1 MQASDPEA
9 AFGPGASEVLMDRR
23 RFLKFSVGG
32 AAGAAIG
39 ASLAYVKP
47 FSHSPEKQAERIEVP
62 TTCEMCVNKCS
73 VIAVV
78 ENGVIH
84 KLNPNPE
91 NPKSRGMLCARGNAG
106 LQQVYDPARLKRP
119 LIRVGE
125 RGEGKWKPVT
135 WDEAFDFTAKKLSE
149 TKDKYGPQGTL
160 WSSTESFQE
169 VFFRNLGAAFGSP
182 NQVRHPSLCLASV
195 NLAYSM
201 TFGTV
206 PSFDLLNSKYIIMSG
221 ANRLESFITPD
232 TMDLIES
239 AEYRKAKL
247 IYLDPRFTVTAS
259 KADEWYP
266 IRPGTDL
273 AFMLAMLN
281 VIVGENRYDKE
292 FVANYTV
299 GFDKL
304 AEHVKPFTPD
314 WAEKETEIPAKDITR
329 IAREFSD
336 AAPRAVYYAG
346 RRSSWYR
353 DDFHMRRAQAILN
366 AIVGS
371 WDREGGMVPNGKIA
385 LGEYLFLPWDDP
397 AAPRVDEMDK
407 NFPLAAKGDG
417 AYLKLRENVIAGTPY
432 PVKAWMVHKQDP
444 MNALPNQ
451 ARTLEMLQQM
461 DFVGVVDI
469 QMSDTA
475 WYADVIFPESTYLER
490 TDPVEVLS
498 GITPVVVYRQQVV
511 KPAHDTKTT
520 LEIAQGLAKRLGL
533 SQYFDFTLDQWVAA
547 QVKELPLEA
556 PLEHLKKHGVYV
568 PPGFPKYGTTLN
580 ADHRYITKSGKIE
593 LFSERLQ
600 EANYDP
606 LPVYQTPAQPPT
618 GKFRIITG
626 RRAYFTHANST
637 NNAWLNQF
645 APENSLWLSPSAA
658 DNLGI
663 ADGDRVEVAST
674 VGTVRLKARVTQ
686 EIRSDCVFMLHGYGK
701 KSKWQRLVADK
712 GGSDAQLLETA
723 WDKVSGN
730 ASLHETFVSVRKV

>member
-1 MQASDPEA
+1 
-9 AFGPGASEVLMDRR
+9 MDRR
-23 RFLKFSVGG
+23 RFLKFSAGG

-39 ASLAYVKP
+39 ASLAYVHP
-47 FSHSPEKQAERIEVP
+47 LAHTSAHTPDKQAERVEIP

-78 ENGVIH
+78 ENGIIH

-106 LQQVYDPARLKRP
+106 LQQVYDSARLKRP
-119 LIRVGE
+119 LIRAGN
-125 RGEGKWKPVT
+125 RGEGKWRPVS
-135 WDEAFDFTAKKLSE
+135 WDEAFDYTAKKLSE
-149 TKDKYGPQGTL
+149 TKEKYGPQGSL

-169 VFFRNLGAAFGSP
+169 VFFRNLGASFGSP
-182 NQVRHPSLCLASV
+182 NQVRHPTLCLASV

-273 AFMLAMLN
+273 AFILAMLN
-281 VIVGENRYDKE
+281 VIVSESRYNKE

-304 AEHVKPFTPD
+304 EEHVKTFTPA
-314 WAEKETEIPAKDITR
+314 WAEQETEIPAKDIVR

-353 DDFHMRRAQAILN
+353 NDFHTRRAQAILN

-397 AAPRVDEMDK
+397 VAPRVDEMDK

-444 MNALPNQ
+444 MNALPDQ
-451 ARTLEMLQQM
+451 ARTLQMLQQM
-461 DFVGVVDI
+461 DFVGVIDV

-475 WYADVIFPESTYLER
+475 WYADVVFPESTYLER
-490 TDPVEVLS
+490 TDPIEVLS
-498 GITPVVVYRQQVV
+498 GIVPVVVYRQQVV

-520 LEIAQGLAKRLGL
+520 LEITQGLAKRLGL
-533 SQYFDFTLDQWVAA
+533 SQYFDFTMDQWVAA
-547 QVKELPLEA
+547 QVKELPLES
-556 PLEHLKKHGVYV
+556 PLEYMKKHGVFV
-568 PPGFPKYGTTLN
+568 PQDFPKYGSTLN
-580 ADHRYITKSGKIE
+580 AEHRFITKSGKIE
-593 LFSERLQ
+593 IFSERLQ

-606 LPVYQTPAQPPT
+606 LPVYHTPDQPPA
-618 GKFRIITG
+618 GKFRLITG

-645 APENSLWLSPSAA
+645 APENSLWLSPGSA
-658 DNLGI
+658 DRLGI
-663 ADGDRVEVAST
+663 ATGDMVEVASN
-674 VGTVRLKARVTQ
+674 VGTARLKAKVTQ
-686 EIRSDCVFMLHGYGK
+686 EIRPDCVFMLHGYGK

-712 GGSDAQLLETA
+712 GGADAELLETA

>member
-1 MQASDPEA
+1 
-9 AFGPGASEVLMDRR
+9 MDRR
-23 RFLKFSVGG
+23 KFLKFSAGG
-32 AAGAAIG
+32 AASVAAG
-39 ASLAYVKP
+39 ASLAYLKP
-47 FSHSPEKQAERIEVP
+47 FSHAPEKGAERLEVP

-78 ENGVIH
+78 ENGIIR

-125 RGEGKWKPVT
+125 RGEGKWKPAS
-135 WDEAFDFTAKKLSE
+135 WDEAFDFAAKKLSD
-149 TKDKYGPQGTL
+149 TKDKYGPQATL

-182 NQVRHPSLCLASV
+182 NQVRHPTLCLASV
-195 NLAYSM
+195 NLAYSL

-206 PSFDLLNSKYIIMSG
+206 PSFDLLNAKYIIMSG
-221 ANRLESFITPD
+221 ANRLEAFITPD

-266 IRPGTDL
+266 IRPGTDA

-281 VIVGENRYDKE
+281 VIVNESRYDKE

-304 AEHVKPFTPD
+304 AEHVKPFTPE
-314 WAEKETEIPAKDITR
+314 WAERETEIPAKDIVR

-353 DDFHMRRAQAILN
+353 EDFHTRRAQAILN

-397 AAPRVDEMDK
+397 ASPRVDEMDK

-432 PVKAWMVHKQDP
+432 PVKAWMIHKQDP
-444 MNALPNQ
+444 MNALPGQ
-451 ARTLEMLQQM
+451 ARTLEMLRQM

-475 WYADVIFPESTYLER
+475 WYADVVFPESTYLER

-498 GITPVVVYRQQVV
+498 GIVPVVVYRQQVV
-511 KPAHDTKTT
+511 KPVHDTRTT
-520 LEIAQGLAKRLGL
+520 LQIAQGLAKRLGL
-533 SQYFDFTLDQWVAA
+533 SQYFDYTMEQWVAA

-556 PLEHLKKHGVYV
+556 PLEYLKKHGVYV
-568 PPGFPKYGTTLN
+568 SGDFPKYGSTLTPE
-580 ADHRYITKSGKIE
+580 HRFITKSGKIE
-593 LFSERLQ
+593 LYSERLQ
-600 EANYDP
+600 EAGYEA
-606 LPVYQTPAQPPT
+606 LPVYHAPAQPPA
-618 GKFRIITG
+618 GKLRLILG

-645 APENSLWLSPSAA
+645 APENSLWLNPAA
-658 DNLGI
+658 ANKLGI
-663 ADGDRVEVAST
+663 SEGDRIEVSST
-674 VGTVRLKARVTQ
+674 VGTVRIKARVTE
-686 EIRSDCVFMLHGYGK
+686 EIRPDCVFMLHGYGK
-701 KSKWQRLVADK
+701 KSRWQRLVAGV
-712 GGSDAQLLETA
+712 GGSDAELLETA